1 MIKNNKS
8 LNKVCK
14 GAEEVRLY
22 NLLWSIYLS
31 CIGLFKGYSVC
42 TKNWRQCRMLPEQA
56 STADVISKSN
66 HIPRIFFINFL
77 CVIIGPRV
85 IYLFV
90 CFLLW
95 LAEHLFTVLYFI
107 FMLIDDCYLW
117 SNSWLPVLHGSMFF
131 CFSNKTCRHLVAWGQ
146 TWLTWRIQNYIQH
159 VCNCMFH
166 CDKVSLGVVAVL
178 HN

>member
-1 MIKNNKS
+1 M
-8 LNKVCK
+8 
-14 GAEEVRLY
+14 RLY
-22 NLLWSIYLS
+22 NLLWSIYPS
-31 CIGLFKGYSVC
+31 CIGVFKGYSVC
-42 TKNWRQCRMLPEQA
+42 TKNWRQCRMLHKQA
-56 STADVISKSN
+56 STADVISKYN
-66 HIPRIFFINFL
+66 HIPRICFMHFL

-95 LAEHLFTVLYFI
+95 LAEHLFSVLYFI

-117 SNSWLPVLHGSMFF
+117 SDSWLPVLHGSMFL
-131 CFSNKTCRHLVAWGQ
+131 CFSDKTCRHLVAWGQ
-146 TWLTWRIQNYIQH
+146 TWLTWRIQNCIQH

-166 CDKVSLGVVAVL
+166 CDKVSLGVVPVL

>member
-95 LAEHLFTVLYFI
+95 LAEHLFTVLYSFS
-107 FMLIDDCYLW
+107 C
-117 SNSWLPVLHGSMFF
+117 WLMTVTCEVTHDFQCSMEACFFAFLTKPVDTLSPGD
-131 CFSNKTCRHLVAWGQ
+131 RH
-146 TWLTWRIQNYIQH
+146 
-159 VCNCMFH
+159 
-166 CDKVSLGVVAVL
+166 D
-178 HN
+178 